1 MASAL
6 HTHNSRTE
14 LDMSDN
20 SAAKQKKSSSIDEM
34 LAQARNTAARQQTS
48 SRGKEKEADSESSKF
63 ANIQSN
69 PFYKIVLNPE
79 TTPAQKK
86 SETTQALT
94 FALEADKAK
103 ERLEAF
109 NQFKEFL
116 QHERKRMAQEIIA
129 LTDTGAFSELK
140 SVYDEINQALITFE
154 QKISPLTDIVDAVYT
169 LRMNGVTFDVFRE
182 IAQDKE
188 AEEAH
193 RTLRAD
199 LEAQLNQLTDA
210 ISTSKNDIARLNEDK
225 GWLGFGNVRKASREK
240 AAVLGVTLKDKQDE
254 MAQLAEKIAQTPVVP
269 PPKTEMLEYAE
280 QKSKLRELLDIS
292 SEDHI
297 KRQKELVEAA
307 QGFIK
312 TTEVRVG
319 RVSEHFGSMDAQIG
333 NLSEANYSMRE
344 IYAIVNDA
352 TKDAEVQ
359 NETYRQTLQPAGD
372 SEGDIEKMARERTK
386 RDLENHIKSLGTS
399 AVDTTS
405 VLAELTSSS
414 HRIKSMQDANEQQI
428 TKTRQ
433 LHSSGVAGVADQ
445 LSTVLQA
452 VSSAALGESSE
463 MARMS
468 LERMQ
473 KTTNELSQ
481 KEVIRVAL
489 GTQELNTELSKAL
502 LDLEQYGQVIDTAT
516 DITRKGLTE
525 TRELLGKLESTAREV
540 QESVKDSISVAAD
553 VTAGRD
559 PDGKDEDEA
568 PAGPAKPFGF

>member
-1 MASAL
+1 MGSPG
-6 HTHNSRTE
+6 SPRIE
-14 LDMSDN
+14 FDMSDN
-20 SAAKQKKSSSIDEM
+20 NAAKPKKSSTIDEM
-34 LAQARNTAARQQTS
+34 LAQARKTSDARQTS
-48 SRGKEKEADSESSKF
+48 TRTTEKNVKSTDSTKF
-63 ANIQSN
+63 ADIQSN

-86 SETTQALT
+86 EAATHALT
-94 FALEADKAK
+94 FTDNADEAK

-129 LTDTGAFSELK
+129 LTDTGAFAELK
-140 SVYDEINQALITFE
+140 SVYDEINQALLTFE
-154 QKISPLTDIVDAVYT
+154 AKISPLTDIVDAVYT

-188 AEEAH
+188 AEEEL
-193 RTLRAD
+193 RKLRAEQ
-199 LEAQLNQLTDA
+199 EAELNRL
-210 ISTSKNDIARLNEDK
+210 SGEMNGFKNEIARLGEDK
-225 GWLGFGNVRKASREK
+225 GWFGFGNVKKVSREK
-240 AAVLGVTLKDKQDE
+240 AAMLGVTLQERQSE
-254 MAQLAEKIAQTPVVP
+254 MTLLADRIAQTPQIVQ
-269 PPKTEMLEYAE
+269 PKTELLEYTE
-280 QKSKLRELLDIS
+280 QKAKLRELLDIS
-292 SEDHI
+292 SEDHV

-312 TTEVRVG
+312 TTETRVG
-319 RVSEHFGSMDAQIG
+319 NVSDHFTSMDQQIG

-344 IYAIVNDA
+344 IYAIINDA
-352 TKDAEVQ
+352 TKDAEKG
-359 NETYRQTLQPAGD
+359 NESYRETLQPTD
-372 SEGDIEKMARERTK
+372 NNEGDIEKMARERTK

-399 AVDTTS
+399 AVDTTT
-405 VLAELTSSS
+405 VLAELTGSS

-473 KTTNELSQ
+473 RTTSDLSQ

-489 GTQELNTELSKAL
+489 GTQEINSELNKAL

-525 TRELLGKLESTAREV
+525 TRELLGKLESTAKEV
-540 QESVKDSISVAAD
+540 QESVRHSISVAAE
-553 VTAGRD
+553 VTAGQN
-559 PDGKDEDEA
+559 PDEDGEGKSGSE
-568 PAGPAKPFGF
+568 PPAKPFGF

>member
-1 MASAL
+1 
-6 HTHNSRTE
+6 
-14 LDMSDN
+14 MSEN
-20 SAAKQKKSSSIDEM
+20 TSAKQSKSASIDEM
-34 LAQARNTAARQQTS
+34 LAQARSTADRRRTAART
-48 SRGKEKEADSESSKF
+48 GEAAVEDTAASKF
-63 ANIQSN
+63 ADIKSN
-69 PFYKIVLNPE
+69 PFYRIVLNAE
-79 TTPAQKK
+79 TPPADKK
-86 SETTQALT
+86 AEVSKALV
-94 FALEADKAK
+94 FASDADKAR

-109 NQFKEFL
+109 NHFKEFL

-140 SVYDEINQALITFE
+140 SVYDEINEALLAFE
-154 QKISPLTDIVDAVYT
+154 SKISPLTDIVDAVYT

-188 AEEAH
+188 AEAEH
-193 RTLRAD
+193 RKLRAAQEAE
-199 LEAQLNQLTDA
+199 LERLNQSIGSLR
-210 ISTSKNDIARLNEDK
+210 NDIARLGEDK
-225 GWLGFGNVRKASREK
+225 GWFGFGNVRKESR
-240 AAVLGVTLKDKQDE
+240 
-254 MAQLAEKIAQTPVVP
+254 EKIAQLNLALRDRQNDMALLVEKIEST
-269 PPKTEMLEYAE
+269 PKTFQSKTELAEYAE

-297 KRQKELVEAA
+297 RRQKELVEAA
-307 QGFIK
+307 QDFIR
-312 TTEVRVG
+312 TTEQRVG
-319 RVSEHFGSMDAQIG
+319 RVSDHFGKMDAQIG

-344 IYAIVNDA
+344 IYAIVNDS
-352 TKDAEVQ
+352 TKQVEKE
-359 NETYRQTLQPAGD
+359 NEAFRQTLQPVGEH
-372 SEGDIEKMARERTK
+372 EGDIEKMARERTK

-399 AVDTTS
+399 AVDTTT

-473 KTTNELSQ
+473 KTTSELSQ

-502 LDLEQYGQVIDTAT
+502 ADLEQYGQVIDTAT
-516 DITRKGLTE
+516 SITRKGLTE
-525 TRELLGKLESTAREV
+525 TKELLGKLESTAKEV
-540 QESVKDSISVAAD
+540 QESVRESISVAAD
-553 VTAGRD
+553 VTAGRAAEGD
-559 PDGKDEDEA
+559 GEDKPDAGA
-568 PAGPAKPFGF
+568 PANPFGL